1 MAKGYGNLN
10 FRNSYNTVASH
21 EYENLSRLTKGDHLF
36 CFCVCF
42 FKHSLYSML
51 FMTSVFFLCSMI
63 GVVEKS
69 NHQALLTVPLFH
81 AGLVSGFQA
90 PK

>member
-36 CFCVCF
+36 CFCVVF
-42 FKHSLYSML
+42 VFVFLNTHS
-51 FMTSVFFLCSMI
+51 TPCCS
-63 GVVEKS
+63 
-69 NHQALLTVPLFH
+69 
-81 AGLVSGFQA
+81 
-90 PK
+90 